1 MAKKLYKYAV
11 RCPKYRNS
19 FESIKSCLISIERND
34 GSSQTIRTQ
43 PAFLQLDKNEK
54 LETKVQLLSE
64 AVSGLTGV
72 KSYSYQIS

>member
-1 MAKKLYKYAV
+1 MSKKLYKYAV

-34 GSSQTIRTQ
+34 DSSQTIRTH
-43 PAFLQLDKNEK
+43 PSFLQLDKNEK
-54 LETKVQLLSE
+54 IETKVKLLAES
-64 AVSGLTGV
+64 VCGLTGL